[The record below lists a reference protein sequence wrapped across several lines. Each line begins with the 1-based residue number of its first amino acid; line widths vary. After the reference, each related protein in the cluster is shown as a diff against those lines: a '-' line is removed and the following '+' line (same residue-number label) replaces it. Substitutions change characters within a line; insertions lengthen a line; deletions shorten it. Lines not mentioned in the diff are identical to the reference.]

1 MPRRTAPFPRSRI
14 VGVLMIIA
22 AAAFWTASAI
32 HFGATIPLGLI
43 TVRDTF
49 LGAAAPEAIVGL
61 AMAIGAGAALA
72 RWQSSWTIALGCT
85 AFAVLV
91 TVYGLSV
98 TLGSARTADVIYHI
112 IMLVVLIVVLSLAIT
127 GRPRTRPSASEQS
140 E

>member
-1 MPRRTAPFPRSRI
+1 MPRRTAPFPRSRT

-43 TVRDTF
+43 TLRDTF
-49 LGAAAPEAIVGL
+49 LGAATPEAIIGL
-61 AMAIGAGAALA
+61 AMGIGAAAVLV
-72 RWQSSWTIALGCT
+72 RWQSSRTIALGCT
-85 AFAVLV
+85 AFAVLA

-98 TLGSARTADVIYHI
+98 TLGSSRTADVIYHI
-112 IMLVVLIVVLSLAIT
+112 IMLVVLIVVLSLAIAA
-127 GRPRTRPSASEQS
+127 RPRTRPSASEQS